1 MREETKN
8 ILNSVGL
15 LIFST
20 FAYFGVKQIPVNGT
34 QKTEADL
41 FPKIILGIIVFLTL
55 ILLINNIIKLRIQKK
70 ETQKFSFKKIIKE
83 NKKIIWTFVI
93 FGSYVYLLDK
103 LGYFVSSIPF
113 LLILYFVLT
122 TTKRRIWTGLFGAIA
137 ITFIMFLI
145 FEKGLSVY
153 LPKGLFL

>member
-70 ETQKFSFKKIIKE
+70 ETQKFSFKKII
-83 NKKIIWTFVI
+83 WTFVI